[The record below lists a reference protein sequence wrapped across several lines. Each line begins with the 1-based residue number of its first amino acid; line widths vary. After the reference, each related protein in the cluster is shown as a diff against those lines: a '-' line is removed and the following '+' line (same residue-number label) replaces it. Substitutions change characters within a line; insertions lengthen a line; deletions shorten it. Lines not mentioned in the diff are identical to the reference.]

1 MARPQSVFE
10 MRRRTNKTPVAL
22 VSLPMMEPTITQNSA
37 LFLAHRARAATRR
50 GWFDF
55 RRRVNKSQREA
66 PAVAGDQAGRTTQGS
81 FLRFQQPH
89 SA

>member
-10 MRRRTNKTPVAL
+10 MRRRTNKPPVAL
-22 VSLPMMEPTITQNSA
+22 VSLSMMEPTITQNSA
-37 LFLAHRARAATRR
+37 LFIAHRSRAATRR
-50 GWFDF
+50 SWFDF
-55 RRRVNKSQREA
+55 RRQVKSQREA